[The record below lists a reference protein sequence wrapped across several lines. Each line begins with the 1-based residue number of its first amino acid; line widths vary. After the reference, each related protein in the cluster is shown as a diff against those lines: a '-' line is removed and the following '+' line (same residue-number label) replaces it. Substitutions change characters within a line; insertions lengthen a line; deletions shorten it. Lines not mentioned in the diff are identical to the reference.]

1 MSVLGAAPEVF
12 YNRGNRSHWLTLTM
26 AGTRSNRDGIGARV
40 VVNGQTQTVTTGG
53 SYLSA
58 SDKRVHFGLGD
69 AAHGSVEVFWPS
81 GVHQVLKDVGADQ
94 FLTVEEPRQ
103 P

>member
-1 MSVLGAAPEVF
+1 MRSCGAGPSLPAII
-12 YNRGNRSHWLTLTM
+12 T
-26 AGTRSNRDGIGARV
+26 I
-40 VVNGQTQTVTTGG
+40 TTGS

-58 SDKRVHFGLGD
+58 SNKRVHFGLGD
-69 AAHGSVEVFWPS
+69 AAHASVEVFWPS
-81 GVHQVLKDVGADQ
+81 GARQVLKEVSADQ